1 MINYILRE
9 GGQKR
14 TLTSTQHIENRLNLV
29 GGVL

>member
-14 TLTSTQHIENRLNLV
+14 TLTSTQQIEKSSNLV
-29 GGVL
+29 GGAL